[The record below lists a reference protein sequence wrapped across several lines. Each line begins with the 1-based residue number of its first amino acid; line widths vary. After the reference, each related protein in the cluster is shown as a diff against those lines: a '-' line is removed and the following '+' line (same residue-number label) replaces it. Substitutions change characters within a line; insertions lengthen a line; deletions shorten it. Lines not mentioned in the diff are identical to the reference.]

1 MSNYR
6 SYIIRIYRKKGRES
20 LVGQITEVASSR
32 KRSFATLA
40 GLKAAVSRMLG
51 ADDAKLK
58 AKPKRHRGPKS
69 RSGTMKMAG

>member
-1 MSNYR
+1 MRSYK

-20 LVGQITEVASSR
+20 LIGQITEVASGR
-32 KRSFATLA
+32 KRSFVTLA

-51 ADDAKLK
+51 AEDVKPK
-58 AKPKRHRGPKS
+58 AKPKKHRGPKS